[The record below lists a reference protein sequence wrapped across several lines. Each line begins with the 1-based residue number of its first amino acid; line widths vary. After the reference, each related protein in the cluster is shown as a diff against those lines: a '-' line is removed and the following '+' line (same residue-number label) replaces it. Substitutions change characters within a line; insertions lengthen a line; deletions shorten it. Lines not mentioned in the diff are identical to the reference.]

1 MRFEGYNEVD
11 QSVKEFQMSTLH
23 SSERISEAWRLHRD
37 GQNKSAI
44 DIFQDIIGTA
54 PENVDAYYGLGLA
67 YKAAGDIASAAD
79 AFQTGLGYA
88 EQALSAVQLTS
99 HVEGHHGA
107 NNLDTHDDDRFM
119 MLTRMLKQRLGDVG
133 VEDPPA

>member
-1 MRFEGYNEVD
+1 
-11 QSVKEFQMSTLH
+11 MSTLH

-67 YKAAGDIASAAD
+67 YKAVGDIASAAD

-88 EQALSAVQLTS
+88 EQALNAVQLTS
-99 HVEGHHGA
+99 HVDGHHGA

-119 MLTRMLKQRLGDVG
+119 MLTRMLKQRLDDVG
-133 VEDPPA
+133 VEDSPA